1 MMGKVFALF
10 LLLIGVLSG
19 CSFPSEQEYEEN
31 VSLKIVKSGVK
42 IEEVR
47 FDKDLGIDGKQI
59 YKFTIPIEITGT
71 FQHDCTI
78 PVYYYFDMEK
88 NVSELDKEAS
98 AWATEG
104 QFKEVFKGKLKIERG
119 TTGVVYYEGETD
131 DALMDSDSTSY
142 EQAWVAFRYDDGFI
156 SDNYAGIYNPFFDKE
171 KYLYFHG
178 EQSAVDEVRDII
190 PQQTD
195 GKVHV
200 DEDSVKVEK
209 TYIGEESG
217 NPQHYTVS
225 VTIRNDSDNPVET
238 ENLWVGCDYDMASPF
253 NSHNCYEALGEA
265 LTFMK
270 GVGEPLGYTVQQK
283 SITKDDDSIQVEF
296 DMYNRY
302 AGYSDSLMGNDLDWY
317 QCFWIAICLEDDNQ
331 NDNYVMVPNPYYN
344 EEHYSDEDFWREHD
358 VNDIYRYDTVSAWN
372 ALFEENE

>member
-1 MMGKVFALF
+1 MIGKVFALF
-10 LLLIGVLSG
+10 LLLIGVMSG

-47 FDKDLGIDGKQI
+47 FDEDLGIDGKQI

-178 EQSAVDEVRDII
+178 EQRAVDEVRDII
-190 PQQTD
+190 PQQID
-195 GKVHV
+195 
-200 DEDSVKVEK
+200 
-209 TYIGEESG
+209 
-217 NPQHYTVS
+217 
-225 VTIRNDSDNPVET
+225 
-238 ENLWVGCDYDMASPF
+238 
-253 NSHNCYEALGEA
+253 
-265 LTFMK
+265 
-270 GVGEPLGYTVQQK
+270 
-283 SITKDDDSIQVEF
+283 
-296 DMYNRY
+296 
-302 AGYSDSLMGNDLDWY
+302 
-317 QCFWIAICLEDDNQ
+317 
-331 NDNYVMVPNPYYN
+331 
-344 EEHYSDEDFWREHD
+344 
-358 VNDIYRYDTVSAWN
+358 
-372 ALFEENE
+372 